1 MSNDFP
7 GRQVVKYH
15 LLKGQRLEWAI
26 IICKRPRV
34 PTDLLARKVLSK
46 FDTEE
51 DFSFSSS
58 LLYWA
63 FKIKELKSQVVL
75 SQQVFKMT
83 SGYVYVVRRSLK
95 RKILVLKVLKKS
107 NPWNPKLRYLWY
119 FQKKQKNSCKFQILL
134 WHFYCIIKRR
144 QVAFSWNYVLRL
156 KSHLF
161 SQQNNISIYVFI
173 KHQYSIYILHS

>member
-83 SGYVYVVRRSLK
+83 SGYVYVVRRSLN
-95 RKILVLKVLKKS
+95 RK
-107 NPWNPKLRYLWY
+107 
-119 FQKKQKNSCKFQILL
+119 
-134 WHFYCIIKRR
+134 
-144 QVAFSWNYVLRL
+144 
-156 KSHLF
+156 
-161 SQQNNISIYVFI
+161 NISI
-173 KHQYSIYILHS
+173 KSIEKKQSMESKAKIFMIFSKKAKKLLYIPNSFVALLLYYQKKASGI